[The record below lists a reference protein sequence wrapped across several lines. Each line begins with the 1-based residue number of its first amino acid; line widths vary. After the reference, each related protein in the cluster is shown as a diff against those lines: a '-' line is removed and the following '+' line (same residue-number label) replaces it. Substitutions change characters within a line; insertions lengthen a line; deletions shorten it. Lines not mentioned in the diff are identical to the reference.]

1 VHTVD
6 KQRYLG
12 GQRERRRFRVRKTIR
27 GTAGRPRLA
36 VSRSH
41 KNLAAQII
49 DDASGKTLVAASTL
63 DADLRTQMKY
73 GGNKAAAQTV
83 GKALAAKALAAGIKE
98 VCFDRGHN
106 KYHGRVAA
114 LADAAREAGLS
125 F

>member
-1 VHTVD
+1 VD

-12 GQRERRRFRVRKTIR
+12 TQRTRRRNRVRRAIT

-41 KNLAAQII
+41 KNMAAQII
-49 DDASGKTLVAASTL
+49 DDAAGKTLVAASTL
-63 DADLRTQMKY
+63 DADLRTQLKY
-73 GGNKAAAQTV
+73 GGNKSAAQAV
-83 GKALAAKALAAGIKE
+83 GKAIAAKAIAAGIKE

>member
-1 VHTVD
+1 MD

-12 GQRERRRFRVRKTIR
+12 GQRQRRRFRVRNAVR
-27 GTAGRPRLA
+27 GSTSRPRLT
-36 VSRSH
+36 VSRTH
-41 KNLAAQII
+41 KNLSAQII
-49 DDASGKTLVAASTL
+49 DDSAGKTLVAASTL
-63 DADLRTQMKY
+63 DADLRTQLKY
-73 GGNKAAAQTV
+73 GGNKAAAQAV
-83 GKALAAKALAAGIKE
+83 GKALAAKAIEAGIKE